1 MAEQFI
7 GVEATGV
14 YIGTLVEDMIDTVKR
29 EKKLYCNVLID
40 EFFQKGTG
48 YPLTYVP
55 FWAMSLPLRK
65 DDKVLVEFH
74 QGNLMYPVLYKNP
87 DEIDKQFYE
96 KFDTKKSVNGGNIQ
110 GYEPKDTVGA
120 ERIGVDS
127 YMIKTDDYT
136 VIHQNNGFILIDKN
150 DKIYTYGSEINIIS
164 SGKVNV
170 DSDNDI
176 QIYTNSNCKVVAKK
190 DCTIDTTGNT
200 KITAKQNCEIQST
213 GSTKITATQNCEIQA
228 TAQCNI
234 TANAGFNV
242 NNHLQVTI

>member
-14 YIGTLVEDMIDTVKR
+14 YVGKLVEDMIDTVKR
-29 EKKLYCNVLID
+29 EKKLYCNVYIP
-40 EFFQKGTG
+40 EFFAKNTN

-96 KFDTKKSVNGGNIQ
+96 KFNTKKSVSGGNIQ

-120 ERIGVDS
+120 FRIGVDS
-127 YMIKTDDYT
+127 YIIKTDDYT

-150 DKIYTYGSEINIIS
+150 DKHYIYGSEINIIS
-164 SGKVNV
+164 DGTVNV
-170 DSDNDI
+170 DSKDNI
-176 QIYTNSNCKVVAKK
+176 NIYTSKKIVIKSDSDVSLSATRTSKVNVETQSG
-190 DCTIDTTGNT
+190 DITIKAGGTG
-200 KITAKQNCEIQST
+200 KID
-213 GSTKITATQNCEIQA
+213 ITSGP
-228 TAQCNI
+228 
-234 TANAGFNV
+234 AGV
-242 NNHLQVTI
+242 TINNHLKVL